1 MWYGSVLVFLLL
13 HSSITMESQ
22 IDRDFQTAVS
32 TQSQM
37 CTSPSFQKTFVQN
50 INQTRRNYSSPHWK
64 ISTRH
69 WESIQV
75 HTAKYQPNTEKVH
88 IQAHTKKHQPKTE
101 KVFKSTSSYFAP
113 ILALKYCCWWGCSEL
128 HIHFY
133 WKYFHKTCFQS
144 AWDDQPRSSDFSF
157 KSNWMFCKI
166 KTAPRFSFL
175 PSQRSGMLAVQ
186 LPQTLLHMLFHSPLP
201 D

>member
-1 MWYGSVLVFLLL
+1 MLTVLVFLLWR
-13 HSSITMESQ
+13 SSITMESQ
-22 IDRDFQTAVS
+22 NDWDFQTAVS

-37 CTSPSFQKTFVQN
+37 CTSPFVVQN
-50 INQTRRNYSSPHWK
+50 INQTLYSSPHWK
-64 ISTRH
+64 IPTKHCKISTKH

-75 HTAKYQPNTEKVH
+75 HKLQFCSHFSTAGE
-88 IQAHTKKHQPKTE
+88 
-101 KVFKSTSSYFAP
+101 
-113 ILALKYCCWWGCSEL
+113 WWGCSEL

-144 AWDDQPRSSDFSF
+144 AWDDQPRSSDFSC

-166 KTAPRFSFL
+166 KIAPSTSFV
-175 PSQRSGMLAVQ
+175 PSQRSGMFAVR
-186 LPQTLLHMLFHSPLP
+186 LLQTLHMLFYNRLP

>member
-1 MWYGSVLVFLLL
+1 MLTVLVFLLW
-13 HSSITMESQ
+13 SRSITMESQ

-37 CTSPSFQKTFVQN
+37 RLLLCK
-50 INQTRRNYSSPHWK
+50 IQTKHC
-64 ISTRH
+64 
-69 WESIQV
+69 IQV
-75 HTAKYQPNTEKVH
+75 HTEKYQPNTAKYQPNTEKV
-88 IQAHTKKHQPKTE
+88 
-101 KVFKSTSSYFAP
+101 FKSTNSNFAP
-113 ILALKYCCWWGCSEL
+113 ISGCSEL

-186 LPQTLLHMLFHSPLP
+186 LLQTLLHMLFHSRLP